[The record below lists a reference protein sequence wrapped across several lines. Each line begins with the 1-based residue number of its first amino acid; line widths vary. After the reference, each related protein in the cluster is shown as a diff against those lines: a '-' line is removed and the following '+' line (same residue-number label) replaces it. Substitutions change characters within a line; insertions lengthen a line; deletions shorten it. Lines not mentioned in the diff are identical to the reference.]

1 MNINYEWMKFYEA
14 AVLETNSQALPKRI
28 ETAQNAIGQ
37 RVVTLQV
44 TKRKDAP
51 SSRRSTYWALLSVND
66 DLSMSAITVWICMTP
81 SIPRTRKLSWQRP
94 G

>member
-1 MNINYEWMKFYEA
+1 MNLNYEWMKFYEA
-14 AVLETNSQALPKRI
+14 AVLETSSEALPHRI
-28 ETAQNAIGQ
+28 ELPKTPSVSAWLP
-37 RVVTLQV
+37 LQV